1 MLCGNFVYHYN
12 VNFIN
17 LIFVILFRML
27 VMGGGAK
34 VANEMVDD
42 DIMTPLDA
50 LFDKIVN

>member
-1 MLCGNFVYHYN
+1 MFVDYS
-12 VNFIN
+12 
-17 LIFVILFRML
+17 RML

-50 LFDKIVN
+50 LFAQIVNLFKYFCWIG